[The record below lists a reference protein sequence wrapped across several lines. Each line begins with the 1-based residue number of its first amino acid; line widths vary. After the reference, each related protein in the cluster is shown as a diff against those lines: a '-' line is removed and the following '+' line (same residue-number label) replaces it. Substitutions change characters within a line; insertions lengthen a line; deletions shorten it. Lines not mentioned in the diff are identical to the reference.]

1 MNRAIVPRILVVLDA
16 LTVTAAFVASYYLR
30 RLIPAVGFKPLGP
43 IDHYLWI
50 LLATIPIW
58 WLLLFLNGGYQAKA
72 QRLLATIG
80 LALKTGI
87 GGLLILALLL
97 FLIKFETFNR
107 SLLVLFVAVE
117 TALLVVTRLAV
128 SASLSMSRR
137 SGKTARHALII
148 ASDDADMQR
157 ESAALIERM
166 RQNPGEG
173 VAPVGVLT
181 FGNAGAAAAGPSFR
195 GTVEELPDLLHEE
208 VVDEVYFVVPPSML
222 AQVSDYLKLCEEMG
236 VEGKVLAQLYRPTLA
251 RPYLEQSFDL
261 PFFSFAPTPL
271 YVGRR
276 YVKSLIDFFG
286 ALALLA
292 IFALPMALIALAVKL
307 SSRGPILFRQERG
320 GIHGRRFWM
329 EKFRTMVPE
338 ADKLKLTLAAKN
350 EMSGPVFK
358 VAVDPRVTNIG
369 RWLRRSSIDELPQ
382 LFNVLKGEMSLVGP
396 RPLPLSE
403 SAAIKGPL
411 RRRFSMK
418 PGMTGLWQASGRSNV
433 DFHDWMRLDLEYVDN
448 WSLRLD
454 FQIALR
460 TIAAVLS
467 GKGAH

>member
-1 MNRAIVPRILVVLDA
+1 
-16 LTVTAAFVASYYLR
+16 
-30 RLIPAVGFKPLGP
+30 
-43 IDHYLWI
+43 
-50 LLATIPIW
+50 
-58 WLLLFLNGGYQAKA
+58 
-72 QRLLATIG
+72 
-80 LALKTGI
+80 
-87 GGLLILALLL
+87 
-97 FLIKFETFNR
+97 
-107 SLLVLFVAVE
+107 
-117 TALLVVTRLAV
+117 
-128 SASLSMSRR
+128 
-137 SGKTARHALII
+137 
-148 ASDDADMQR
+148 
-157 ESAALIERM
+157 
-166 RQNPGEG
+166 
-173 VAPVGVLT
+173 
-181 FGNAGAAAAGPSFR
+181 
-195 GTVEELPDLLHEE
+195 
-208 VVDEVYFVVPPSML
+208 
-222 AQVSDYLKLCEEMG
+222 
-236 VEGKVLAQLYRPTLA
+236 
-251 RPYLEQSFDL
+251 
-261 PFFSFAPTPL
+261 
-271 YVGRR
+271 
-276 YVKSLIDFFG
+276 
-286 ALALLA
+286 
-292 IFALPMALIALAVKL
+292 
-307 SSRGPILFRQERG
+307 
-320 GIHGRRFWM
+320 M